1 MAEQRHSAAGGG
13 GQRWRA
19 VGALARRQHGIVSRP
34 QLRALGFR
42 PGAIDRAIAQ
52 GRLYPLFRG
61 AFGVGHP
68 PQGRNAKLVA
78 AVLACG
84 EGSVISHG
92 TAAAL
97 LGLWRC
103 PPRLID
109 VIALVE
115 AGRKIDGVY
124 RRHTPFPSEREAWV
138 HEGVPCTSPSRTIVD
153 VAGIANERTLRE
165 TIEQA
170 AVLRMLNVPEI
181 DAVLDGPRRRGS
193 RRLRLIVD
201 LWRRYPPG
209 MCVRSRLEAKLLP
222 LLTEYGLEIPRVNQ
236 KLAVGSERFEI
247 DFLWPR
253 HRLVV
258 ETDGGRYH
266 DNPEA
271 KARDRHRNRLLH
283 AAGYRVWRLSWD
295 DLAHR
300 PEATLLRL
308 SSLLRGRAPNVGGT
322 AVSPLP

>member
-1 MAEQRHSAAGGG
+1 MAGQRNSAAGSGAE
-13 GQRWRA
+13 RWRA
-19 VGALARRQHGIVSRP
+19 VAALARRRHGIVSRS
-34 QLRALGFR
+34 QMRTIGFE

-68 PQGRNAKLVA
+68 PQGRNAELTA
-78 AVLACG
+78 AALACG
-84 EGSVISHG
+84 EGSVVSHG

-97 LGLWRC
+97 LGLWRR
-103 PPRLID
+103 PPPLID
-109 VIALVE
+109 VIAPVE
-115 AGRKIDGVY
+115 AGRKIDGIY

-153 VAGIANERTLRE
+153 VAGIATEWKLRE

-193 RRLRLIVD
+193 RRLRRIVD

-209 MCVRSRLEAKLLP
+209 MHVRSRLEAKLLP
-222 LLTEYGLEIPRVNQ
+222 LLTEYGLPTPRVNQ
-236 KLAVGSERFEI
+236 TLTVGSERFEI

-253 HRLVV
+253 QRLVV
-258 ETDGGRYH
+258 ETDGGQYH

-271 KARDRHRNRLLH
+271 AARDEHCNRVLR
-283 AAGYRVWRLSWD
+283 AAGYRVWRLSWA
-295 DLAHR
+295 DLAYR
-300 PEATLLRL
+300 PEPTLLRL
-308 SSLLRGRAPNVGGT
+308 SRLLRG
-322 AVSPLP
+322 S